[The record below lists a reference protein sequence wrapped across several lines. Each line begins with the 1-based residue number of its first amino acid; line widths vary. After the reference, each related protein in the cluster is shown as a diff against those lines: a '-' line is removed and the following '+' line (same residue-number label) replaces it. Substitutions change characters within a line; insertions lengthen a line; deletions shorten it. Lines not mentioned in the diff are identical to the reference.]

1 MNASAR
7 AGKIA
12 LSLGMDVKVA
22 SMQEGVDPADLIS
35 KNGVDAWRS
44 AIRESKHIIEFFL
57 EKVLNE
63 YKNDTRKAGRAI
75 KERVLPYVNALE
87 SRIEKADFLRKISDA
102 SQIRGEDLREDLSKI
117 EKESKTEKDEI
128 EQAKSSRSAFFR
140 KDYILNRLLGIVFW
154 QKSLNNQSFDV
165 ESLLRELTVILG
177 KDEST
182 IFNKAESNKEDLIF
196 EAEVFY
202 GDGADLKKDTMELLR
217 NLKEEDLKEKLSKK
231 IRELKELEEKKE
243 VSLAE
248 QTLKEIN
255 EINKQ
260 IEDIKSGR

>member
-1 MNASAR
+1 M
-7 AGKIA
+7 
-12 LSLGMDVKVA
+12 
-22 SMQEGVDPADLIS
+22 
-35 KNGVDAWRS
+35 
-44 AIRESKHIIEFFL
+44 
-57 EKVLNE
+57 
-63 YKNDTRKAGRAI
+63 
-75 KERVLPYVNALE
+75 
-87 SRIEKADFLRKISDA
+87 
-102 SQIRGEDLREDLSKI
+102 
-117 EKESKTEKDEI
+117 
-128 EQAKSSRSAFFR
+128 
-140 KDYILNRLLGIVFW
+140 
-154 QKSLNNQSFDV
+154 
-165 ESLLRELTVILG
+165 RELTVILG